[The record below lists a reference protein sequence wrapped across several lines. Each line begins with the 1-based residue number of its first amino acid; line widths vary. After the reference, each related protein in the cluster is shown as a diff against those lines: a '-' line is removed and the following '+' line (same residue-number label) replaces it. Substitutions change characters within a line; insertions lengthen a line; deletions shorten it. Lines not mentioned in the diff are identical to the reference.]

1 MHNHLGSMHAVH
13 AHGDPPS
20 APRHP
25 QGAALLCLWPLALA
39 LATPARYARWREFFI
54 PLHLAVQHWIG
65 LHFASPLDAH
75 ARMVRAAGSHWW
87 GHWI

>member
-1 MHNHLGSMHAVH
+1 M
-13 AHGDPPS
+13 
-20 APRHP
+20 
-25 QGAALLCLWPLALA
+25 CLWPLALA